1 MTSLSPL
8 PVSPPDV
15 RYALTVPQSVTFAD
29 LSLRGSTRSVFRRA
43 LDADYEPRYIAIDN
57 GAMSWNFTPSDPFV
71 GVLSLGSEVDP
82 VRVAQR
88 FIDLMGRTSRSLV
101 RKAQVL
107 SPATRRRPGSRDDL
121 LADLQDYWNAYEMHM
136 TSLFTF
142 WNVETLVTE
151 ALIEALR
158 AEGDSTEIN
167 SGLPTF
173 VRPSEPNWFAIEQ
186 ASLLALKD
194 RVGSKATPEAVAAA
208 EDHVQRFGF
217 LLAPFNLGDP
227 PTAHMVLDRIRGLSA
242 AASLRDAYEPVV
254 GRSSAVESLGEL
266 ERELTFWKTERLDAF
281 ALADS
286 YMLPAYRDVAAL
298 LDLDIRT
305 VFCMTRDEM
314 TAALSGESPKVE
326 EIEERSLGYCLA
338 LIDGNISF
346 YAPTPVPDVQE
357 SDVAASGTVLR
368 GTVTSPGVVVGRV
381 RLVRPGEAPDL
392 ADDEV
397 LVTQMTR
404 PDMGAALDQAIAYV
418 TDEGGRLSHA
428 AIVSREKNKPCVTA
442 VGNATQLLRPGMLI
456 EVNGSEGTVTVLDAS
471 FLSDHP

>member
-1 MTSLSPL
+1 MNPPL
-8 PVSPPDV
+8 PLPEPPPDV

-29 LSLRGSTRSVFRRA
+29 LSLRGSTRGVFRRA
-43 LDADYEPRYIAIDN
+43 LDIDYEPLYIAIDN

-71 GVLSLGSEVDP
+71 GALSPGSDVDP
-82 VRVAQR
+82 TRVAQR
-88 FIDLMGRTSRSLV
+88 FIELMGRTSRSLV

-107 SPATRRRPGSRDDL
+107 SPGTRRRSGNREDL
-121 LADLQDYWNAYEMHM
+121 LADLQEYWNAYETHM

-158 AEGDSTEIN
+158 TEGDLTEIN

-186 ASLLALKD
+186 ASLMALKN
-194 RVGSKATPEAVAAA
+194 RVGSDPTPEALAAA
-208 EDHVQRFGF
+208 EEHVNRFGF

-227 PTAHMVLDRIRGLSA
+227 PTAHMVLDRIRALKSA
-242 AASLRDAYEPVV
+242 AALRETYESVE
-254 GRSSAVESLGEL
+254 GREGVEKLGEL

-286 YMLPAYRDVAAL
+286 YMLPVYREVAAL
-298 LDLDIRT
+298 LGHDIRVT
-305 VFCMTRDEM
+305 FCMTRDEIA
-314 TAALSGESPKVE
+314 AALRGELPSEYEVE
-326 EIEERSLGYCLA
+326 ERANGYCLA
-338 LIDGNISF
+338 LIEGNISF
-346 YAPTPVPDVQE
+346 YAPTPLSDAKDN
-357 SDVAASGTVLR
+357 DVAASGTILR
-368 GTVTSPGVVVGRV
+368 GTVASPGVVIGRV
-381 RLVRPGEAPDL
+381 RIVRPGEAPDL
-392 ADDEV
+392 AEDEV

-404 PDMGAALDQAIAYV
+404 PDMGAVLDQAIAYV

-442 VGNATQLLRPGMLI
+442 IGNATQLLRPGMLI
-456 EVNGSEGTVTVLDAS
+456 EVNGTEGTVTVLDAS